1 MRLLLIFI
9 AFAGIVLLSFAIW
22 GDALMRI
29 FTMEGSV
36 TWLEQ
41 YGAWAWAV
49 TMGLL
54 VIDLF
59 LPLPA
64 TILMSAAGYLYGMF
78 YGSLISIAGSF
89 ASGSLAYWL
98 CRSFGESFARK
109 ILGQKDYE
117 RGRRISESSGAW
129 VVVLSRWL
137 PVLPEVISCMAGLTR
152 MDPVRF
158 HFALLA
164 GTIPMA
170 IVYTYIGVS
179 GLENP
184 TLAIAL
190 SALLPPLIWFVTGRL
205 IGGKGT

>member
-89 ASGSLAYWL
+89 TSGSLAA
-98 CRSFGESFARK
+98 CS
-109 ILGQKDYE
+109 
-117 RGRRISESSGAW
+117 
-129 VVVLSRWL
+129 
-137 PVLPEVISCMAGLTR
+137 
-152 MDPVRF
+152 
-158 HFALLA
+158 
-164 GTIPMA
+164 
-170 IVYTYIGVS
+170 
-179 GLENP
+179 
-184 TLAIAL
+184 
-190 SALLPPLIWFVTGRL
+190 
-205 IGGKGT
+205 